1 MSKGSTTGEGC
12 GIGTYVWGVGLQV
25 PQNVR
30 AIYCKRSKLCGT
42 NIVRLKGKYAAYSYS
57 ADLILWLILL
67 VLS

>member
-1 MSKGSTTGEGC
+1 MGGR
-12 GIGTYVWGVGLQV
+12 

-30 AIYCKRSKLCGT
+30 AIYCTRRKLCGT
-42 NIVRLKGKYAAYSYS
+42 NIVRLKGKYAAYSYR